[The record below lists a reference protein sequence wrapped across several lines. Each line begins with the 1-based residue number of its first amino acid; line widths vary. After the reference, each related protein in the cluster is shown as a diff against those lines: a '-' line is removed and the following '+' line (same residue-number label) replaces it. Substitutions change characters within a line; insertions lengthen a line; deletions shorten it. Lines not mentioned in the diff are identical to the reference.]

1 MTVRSTQPVTVTWH
15 PQATQG
21 RAMPAAK
28 GQCSPD
34 LNPQHSCC
42 LTMNF
47 RLSLDE
53 TQMRGQAVRWGVGGG
68 AWEAQVGGVGR

>member
-34 LNPQHSCC
+34 LSPQHSRSHHE
-42 LTMNF
+42 LNILVWMRH
-47 RLSLDE
+47 RL
-53 TQMRGQAVRWGVGGG
+53 VGK
-68 AWEAQVGGVGR
+68 R